1 MSRAS
6 QTGIFKDI
14 KERFAAGRLAY
25 RLSAPRVALCCA
37 LSWLLLTLVFGAGCR
52 TITGDKQSVR
62 PRSLRDVPAQ
72 RLAYRFAPDTPAPP
86 GAAAAVAAVAS
97 SSDSNTRLASVQADF
112 ETNRKDDALLR
123 TVVSPGAQP
132 ERQRVLALYA
142 TAEEQEESFR
152 IDMYS
157 TEGKFLRNLTPPELK
172 GAFAATVAWSPDGNY
187 IAFIARKSAQA
198 QPTPPALVGVPE
210 EIPVGP
216 TPTAS
221 VAPLFAPVPSFN
233 TEQIYIC
240 NRDGFDLKALT
251 QREGLIYF
259 YLAWAPDGQTLVAL
273 ACTESELEAREP
285 SYLRPEGRPRL
296 LTLSG
301 QERLL
306 SDQLTDA
313 LPVWSPDS
321 SKVAM
326 AFDKDVAIY
335 DAQTERPT
343 AARIPLGEPLLGA
356 SILYDEK
363 NLKKATSRPVSLNP
377 IVRLEWPQPEILFI
391 ETGFERIYVNEPPVS
406 RFMRWHTLFLSPQAA
421 LLGAAALPL
430 KYNDA

>member
-1 MSRAS
+1 M
-6 QTGIFKDI
+6 Q
-14 KERFAAGRLAY
+14 GRTQ
-25 RLSAPRVALCCA
+25 RLCTRRVALLCA
-37 LSWLLLTLVFGAGCR
+37 LSSLLLALVFGAGCR
-52 TITGDKQSVR
+52 TLIGDRQSVR

-72 RLAYRFAPDTPAPP
+72 RLAYRFAPDTAAPP
-86 GAAAAVAAVAS
+86 GAATAVDSAS
-97 SSDSNTRLASVQADF
+97 ASDSTTRLASVQADF

-123 TVVSPGAQP
+123 TVVSPDAQP

-142 TAEEQEESFR
+142 TAEEQEELFR

-157 TEGKFLRNLTPPELK
+157 TDGKFLRNLTPPELK
-172 GAFAATVAWSPDGNY
+172 GAFASTVAWSPDGNY
-187 IAFIARKSAQA
+187 FAFIARKNPQA
-198 QPTPPALVGVPE
+198 QPTPPALVDVPE
-210 EIPVGP
+210 EIPAAP

-221 VAPLFAPVPSFN
+221 VAPIFAPVPSFN
-233 TEQIYIC
+233 TEQIYVC
-240 NRDGFDLKALT
+240 NRDGFDLKPLT

-259 YLAWAPDGQTLVAL
+259 YLAWAPDGQAVVAL
-273 ACTESELEAREP
+273 ACTESELQARDP

-296 LTLSG
+296 LTLGG

-306 SDQLTDA
+306 ADQLTDA

-321 SKVAM
+321 SKVAT
-326 AFDKDVAIY
+326 AFDKDVAIF
-335 DAQTERPT
+335 DAQTETPT
-343 AARIPLGEPLLGA
+343 AARIPLGEPLLKA

-363 NLKKATSRPVSLNP
+363 NLKKATTRPVSLNP

-421 LLGAAALPL
+421 LLNAPA
-430 KYNDA
+430 

>member
-1 MSRAS
+1 M
-6 QTGIFKDI
+6 FKAMQS
-14 KERFAAGRLAY
+14 RFAVRRRTYLRGVRSGEL
-25 RLSAPRVALCCA
+25 RCA
-37 LSWLLLTLVFGAGCR
+37 LLSLLLFALVCGAAGCR
-52 TITGDKQSVR
+52 TIIGDKQSVR

-72 RLAYRFAPDTPAPP
+72 RLAYRFAPDTSAPP
-86 GAAAAVAAVAS
+86 QSATAP
-97 SSDSNTRLASVQADF
+97 DLNNRLASVQADF

-123 TVVSPGAQP
+123 TVVSPDAQP

-142 TAEEQEESFR
+142 TAEEQEEMFR

-157 TEGKFLRNLTPPELK
+157 ADGKFLRNLTPPELK

-187 IAFIARKSAQA
+187 IAFIARKSPQA
-198 QPTPPALVGVPE
+198 QPTPPALVDVPE
-210 EIPVGP
+210 EIPTVAP
-216 TPTAS
+216 SPTAS
-221 VAPLFAPVPSFN
+221 VAPAFAPVPSFN

-259 YLAWAPDGQTLVAL
+259 YLAWSPDAQAIAAL
-273 ACTESELEAREP
+273 ACTESELQARDP

-296 LTLSG
+296 IALSG

-306 SDQLTDA
+306 ADQLTDA

-321 SKVAM
+321 SKVAT

-335 DAQTERPT
+335 DAQSQTPT
-343 AARIPLGEPLLGA
+343 AARIPLGEPLLAA

-363 NLKKATSRPVSLNP
+363 NLKKATRRPVSLNP
-377 IVRLEWPQPEILFI
+377 IVRLEWPQPETLFI
-391 ETGFERIYVNEPPVS
+391 ETGFERIYTNEPPVS

-421 LLGAAALPL
+421 LLSARRLNHSFGSGGVG
-430 KYNDA
+430 

>member
-1 MSRAS
+1 MNHSS
-6 QTGIFKDI
+6 KPGLFKDMQ
-14 KERFAAGRLAY
+14 RCLALRRRTYSSSARRAALVCS
-25 RLSAPRVALCCA
+25 LS
-37 LSWLLLTLVFGAGCR
+37 SLLLITLGIGTGCR
-52 TITGDKQSVR
+52 TIIGDRQSVR

-72 RLAYRFAPDTPAPP
+72 RLAYRFVPDTSQPP
-86 GAAAAVAAVAS
+86 GAAT
-97 SSDSNTRLASVQADF
+97 NTDPNVRLASVQADF

-123 TVVSPGAQP
+123 TVVSPDAQP

-142 TAEEQEESFR
+142 TAEEQEEMFR

-157 TEGKFLRNLTPPELK
+157 ADGKFLRNLTPPELK

-187 IAFIARKSAQA
+187 IAFIARKNPQA
-198 QPTPPALVGVPE
+198 QPTPPALVDVPE
-210 EIPVGP
+210 EIPPAAP

-221 VAPLFAPVPSFN
+221 VAPVFAPVPSFN
-233 TEQIYIC
+233 TEQIYVC

-259 YLAWAPDGQTLVAL
+259 YLAWSPDAQALAAL
-273 ACTESELEAREP
+273 ACTESELQARDP
-285 SYLRPEGRPRL
+285 SYLRPNGRPRL
-296 LTLSG
+296 ITLGG

-306 SDQLTDA
+306 ADQLTDA

-321 SKVAM
+321 SKVAT

-335 DAQTERPT
+335 DAQTEKPT
-343 AARIPLGEPLLGA
+343 AARLPLGEPLLAA

-363 NLKKATSRPVSLNP
+363 NLKKATTRPVSLNP
-377 IVRLEWPQPEILFI
+377 IVRLEWPQPETLFI
-391 ETGFERIYVNEPPVS
+391 ETGFERIYTNEPLVS

-421 LLGAAALPL
+421 LL
-430 KYNDA
+430 KD